1 MLREPQKDW
10 TLDDMVVAAVTSRG
24 TRVRVFRKASGLP
37 PMAWLSAVTG
47 YGEAEAIGNLDFGRR
62 DRGGR
67 RLQIGSGVEQ
77 SLPAAFRRQARRH
90 PPALNRARGPEKKR
104 CTNRQIRFGPR
115 LSPMSDERQPGS

>member
-47 YGEAEAIGNLDFGRR
+47 YGEAEAIGNLDLVAAIAAAAGYKSEAALSKAFLRHFGVRP
-62 DRGGR
+62 GA
-67 RLQIGSGVEQ
+67 I
-77 SLPAAFRRQARRH
+77 RQR
-90 PPALNRARGPEKKR
+90 
-104 CTNRQIRFGPR
+104 
-115 LSPMSDERQPGS
+115 